1 MRILFKIQ
9 TIIHVLAKGDVT
21 NMATNQY
28 CDGVR
33 RRDFL
38 KLGVLGVSG
47 MSLANY
53 FRLAEAGEI
62 RASKATSAIFINLAG
77 GPSHMDTF
85 DLKPNAPK
93 EFRGEFNPIETN
105 VPGIEISEHLPKLA
119 RCADKFALLRGVS
132 HSLAAHDLG
141 SQYMNTG
148 NRPIP
153 SLQFPGFGS
162 VVSKELGGP
171 PDLPPFVAIPNTPQ
185 VPGYLGV
192 EFSPFNTTNAPRAG
206 QPFAVRGI
214 SLGRGLTVEDI
225 ETRRNLLKNLDT
237 TFRGFETE
245 SDLVNGLDK
254 FSQRAYDII
263 SSPRSRRAFD
273 ISQESP
279 SIGSL
284 FNEKPFAQSCLLASR
299 LVESGV
305 RFVSVSSG
313 GWDTH
318 VQNFDN
324 LKTRLLP
331 DLDSAISGLFTALE
345 YKGLLESTIVCVTG
359 EFGRTPKINVNA
371 GRDHYPRAMF
381 VLLGGG
387 GIKGGQVVGAS
398 DEKAMGPA
406 SGDGITPDQVAAS
419 FYHSLGI
426 DVQKEYKTNTGR
438 PIAIARYGAPIKE
451 LFA

>member
-1 MRILFKIQ
+1 
-9 TIIHVLAKGDVT
+9 
-21 NMATNQY
+21 MATNQY

-38 KLGVLGVSG
+38 KLGVLGLSG

-53 FRLAEAGEI
+53 LQMAEAGELGTGQ
-62 RASKATSAIFINLAG
+62 ANAAIFINLAG

-85 DLKPNAPK
+85 DLKPDAPK

-105 VPGIEISEHLPKLA
+105 VPGIAISEHLPKMA
-119 RCADKFALLRGVS
+119 RCADKYTILRGVS

-141 SQYMNTG
+141 SKYMNTG
-148 NRPIP
+148 NRPLP
-153 SLQFPGFGS
+153 SLEFPGYGS
-162 VVSKELGGP
+162 VVAKELGGP
-171 PDLPPFVAIPNTPQ
+171 RDLPPFVAIPNTPQ

-192 EFSPFNTTNAPRAG
+192 EYSPFNTTSAPRAG

-214 SLGRGLTVEDI
+214 SLGRGLTI
-225 ETRRNLLKNLDT
+225 EEIEKRRNLLNNLDT
-237 TFRGFETE
+237 TFRGFESE

-279 SIGSL
+279 SITGL
-284 FNEKPFAQSCLLASR
+284 FNEKPFAQSCLLATR

-318 VQNFDN
+318 VQNFEN
-324 LKTRLLP
+324 LKTRQLP

-345 YKGLLESTIVCVTG
+345 YKGLLETTVVCVTG

-371 GRDHYPRAMF
+371 GRDHFPRAMF
-381 VLLGGG
+381 VLMGGG

-398 DEKAMGPA
+398 DDKAMGPA
-406 SGDGITPDQVAAS
+406 SGDGIAPDQVAAS
-419 FYHSLGI
+419 FYHALGI
-426 DVQKEYKTNTGR
+426 DVQKEYRTTTGR
-438 PIAIARYGAPIKE
+438 PIAIARYGTPIKE

>member
-1 MRILFKIQ
+1 
-9 TIIHVLAKGDVT
+9 
-21 NMATNQY
+21 MATNQY

-53 FRLAEAGEI
+53 LRLAEAGEV
-62 RASKATSAIFINLAG
+62 RTGKATAAIFINLAG

-93 EFRGEFNPIETN
+93 EVRGEFNPVETN
-105 VPGIEISEHLPKLA
+105 VPGVEISEHLPKLA
-119 RCADKFALLRGVS
+119 QCADKYAILRGVS

-141 SQYMNTG
+141 SKYMNTG
-148 NRPIP
+148 NRPLP
-153 SLQFPGFGS
+153 SLVFPGLGS
-162 VVSKELGGP
+162 VVTKELGGP
-171 PDLPPFVAIPNTPQ
+171 ADLPPFVAIPNTPQ

-192 EFSPFNTTNAPRAG
+192 EYSPFNTTNTPRPG

-214 SLGRGLTVEDI
+214 SLGRGLTIEDI

-245 SDLVNGLDK
+245 SDLINGLDK

-263 SSPRSRRAFD
+263 SSPRSRKAFD

-279 SIGSL
+279 SITSL

-318 VQNFDN
+318 TQNFEN
-324 LKTRLLP
+324 LKTKLLP
-331 DLDSAISGLFTALE
+331 DLDSAISGLFTALAH
-345 YKGLLESTIVCVTG
+345 KGLLETTVVCVTG

-381 VLLGGG
+381 VLMGGG

-419 FYHSLGI
+419 FYHTLGI
-426 DVQKEYKTNTGR
+426 DVQKEYRTNTGR
-438 PIAIARYGAPIKE
+438 PIAIARYGTPIKE
-451 LFA
+451 LFS